1 MTWDIEAEASL
12 IVLSTGRMDKYDF
25 CVACNMGYKTKL
37 MTKEITYDN
46 YKDISE
52 DAPVILDG
60 ICEDL
65 LFAKKK

>member
-25 CVACNMGYKTKL
+25 CVACNMGYKPKL

-46 YKDISE
+46 YEDISE
-52 DAPVILDG
+52 DAPVILVVSVRNFF
-60 ICEDL
+60 L
-65 LFAKKK
+65 QRKT